1 MTLVNLQTQ
10 FKKEIAPKLQKDLGL
25 KNMNAVPKIKK
36 ITISVKI
43 GSLTQKLGKDYSY
56 VVDNLGKIAG
66 QKAVVTKAR
75 KAISNF
81 KLIEGAPVGV
91 MVTLRGKRMYDFLSK
106 LVNITLPRVRDFR
119 GISTKSF
126 DGN

>member
-43 GSLTQKLGKDYSY
+43 
-56 VVDNLGKIAG
+56 
-66 QKAVVTKAR
+66 
-75 KAISNF
+75 
-81 KLIEGAPVGV
+81 
-91 MVTLRGKRMYDFLSK
+91 
-106 LVNITLPRVRDFR
+106 
-119 GISTKSF
+119 
-126 DGN
+126 